1 MELGKIQEMK
11 IVRFRDFGAFLSD
24 PEAGEGAETVLLP
37 RKQVPEGAREGDTLS
52 VFLYKDSAGRPIAT
66 VRKPLLTVGETG
78 KLTITDVTKI
88 GAFLNIGLERD
99 VLMPFREREGEIS
112 PGKTV
117 LCALYVDKSG
127 RLAATMRVYKYL
139 KPAPE
144 GRFGKDEEVSATV
157 YEVRDMGVFC
167 AVEDRY
173 FGLIPKSEVYEDFK
187 VGEEITARVMRVRE
201 DGKLDLSPRKKAF
214 RQMDDDA
221 ELLLKKLDEAGGSL
235 PFTDASDP
243 EKIRETFGISKSAFK
258 RAVGRLLKTEKIV
271 LSDAGI
277 RRAQGG
283 K

>member
-1 MELGKIQEMK
+1 M
-11 IVRFRDFGAFLSD
+11 
-24 PEAGEGAETVLLP
+24 
-37 RKQVPEGAREGDTLS
+37 
-52 VFLYKDSAGRPIAT
+52 
-66 VRKPLLTVGETG
+66 
-78 KLTITDVTKI
+78 
-88 GAFLNIGLERD
+88 
-99 VLMPFREREGEIS
+99 
-112 PGKTV
+112 
-117 LCALYVDKSG
+117 
-127 RLAATMRVYKYL
+127 
-139 KPAPE
+139 
-144 GRFGKDEEVSATV
+144 
-157 YEVRDMGVFC
+157 
-167 AVEDRY
+167 
-173 FGLIPKSEVYEDFK
+173 
-187 VGEEITARVMRVRE
+187 GEEITARVMRVRE

>member
-24 PEAGEGAETVLLP
+24 PETGEGAETVLLP

-88 GAFLNIGLERD
+88 GAFLDIGLERD

-144 GRFGKDEEVSATV
+144 GRFEKDAEVSATV

-173 FGLIPKSEVYEDFK
+173 FGLIPKSEVYGEFRT
-187 VGEEITARVMRVRE
+187 GEEITARVMRVRE

-221 ELLLKKLDEAGGSL
+221 ELLLEKLKEAGGSL
-235 PFTDASDP
+235 PFTDDSDP
-243 EKIRETFGISKSAFK
+243 EQIREAFGISKSAFK
-258 RAVGRLLKTEKIV
+258 RAVGRLLKKEKIV
-271 LSDAGI
+271 LSDSDI
-277 RRAQGG
+277 TLVQRG

>member
-88 GAFLNIGLERD
+88 GAFLDIGLERD

-144 GRFGKDEEVSATV
+144 GRFEKDAEVSATV

-173 FGLIPKSEVYEDFK
+173 FGLIPKSEVYGEFRT
-187 VGEEITARVMRVRE
+187 GEEITARVMRVRE

-221 ELLLKKLDEAGGSL
+221 ELLLEKLKEAGGSL
-235 PFTDASDP
+235 PFTDDSDP
-243 EKIRETFGISKSAFK
+243 EQIREAFGISKSAFK

-271 LSDAGI
+271 LSDSGI
-277 RRAQGG
+277 TLAQRG